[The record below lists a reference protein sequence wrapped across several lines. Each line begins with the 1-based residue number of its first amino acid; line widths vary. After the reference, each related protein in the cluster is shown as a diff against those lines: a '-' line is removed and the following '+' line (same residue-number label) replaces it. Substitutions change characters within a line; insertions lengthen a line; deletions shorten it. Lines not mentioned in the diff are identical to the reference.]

1 LSGRGLNCA
10 RRSISPGHAISMKTL
25 PAEFAI
31 VAG

>member
-1 LSGRGLNCA
+1 LNWA

-25 PAEFAI
+25 AVEFAT